1 MMFAAPTVEGVS
13 LRLAE
18 LSAAFQWGVLLV
30 TDASSTE
37 QIPDWLSPDER
48 VTATGSA
55 LVVRVMPDVEGNVDV
70 YVVNNDED
78 VQGTRVFSGRLA
90 VPSKM
95 LKVGDA
101 LGETTASVALS
112 KEQIGIEVFLDEPIE
127 ASAVSLL
134 LRE

>member
-1 MMFAAPTVEGVS
+1 MH
-13 LRLAE
+13 LAE

-37 QIPDWLSPDER
+37 QIPDWSSPDER
-48 VTATGSA
+48 VTAAGSA
-55 LVVRVMPDVEGNVDV
+55 LVVRVMPDIEGNVNV

-78 VQGTRVFSGRLA
+78 VQGTRVFSGHLA

-101 LGETTASVALS
+101 LGETTASVALG
-112 KEQIGIEVFLDEPIE
+112 KEEIGIEVFLDEPTE
-127 ASAVSLL
+127 ASTVSLL

>member
-1 MMFAAPTVEGVS
+1 M
-13 LRLAE
+13 RLAE
-18 LSAAFQWGVLLV
+18 LNASFQWGVLLV

-37 QIPDWLSPDER
+37 QIPDWSSPDER
-48 VTATGSA
+48 VTAAGSA

-70 YVVNNDED
+70 YIVNNDED
-78 VQGTRVFSGRLA
+78 VRGTRVFSGRLA
-90 VPSKM
+90 VPSKV

-101 LGETTASVALS
+101 LGDTIASLTLG
-112 KEQIGIEVFLDEPIE
+112 KDDIGIEIFLDEPIE